1 MPPCSLLLNVGI
13 VKAMRNPQHWS
24 HFFRGFEASFGW
36 GMLTHGALLGAND
49 GHILAIWRPIGVHT
63 TQFMFEHLW
72 EIRSFFSVVLN
83 SGTRLMGIRVHQSFY
98 GLMGYS

>member
-1 MPPCSLLLNVGI
+1 MLCFNVFRI
-13 VKAMRNPQHWS
+13 LVTMRILQINLPVVYSQ
-24 HFFRGFEASFGW
+24 
-36 GMLTHGALLGAND
+36 
-49 GHILAIWRPIGVHT
+49 ILAIWRPIGVHT

-83 SGTRLMGIRVHQSFY
+83 SGTRLMGIRVHQAFY